1 MVKLLVRRLITT
13 HCLNQVQLPSLVYH
27 CRVTEYEY
35 KTHQGLF
42 QGGFPLFNPLPVRV
56 SNSAV
61 IRLGTNSGTIT
72 LEYDDR
78 VRLMFTSDSS
88 ALLDGVGEY
97 IRDST
102 TVNIIDNDCPCFSFI
117 TYIYTVFLF
126 AQCWRSTLGNL
137 NLYSRRALLV
147 SVHQ

>member
-1 MVKLLVRRLITT
+1 MV
-13 HCLNQVQLPSLVYH
+13 
-27 CRVTEYEY
+27 
-35 KTHQGLF
+35 
-42 QGGFPLFNPLPVRV
+42 
-56 SNSAV
+56 
-61 IRLGTNSGTIT
+61 RLGTNSDTIT

-78 VRLMFTSDSS
+78 VQFRFTPDSS

-102 TVNIIDNDCPCFSFI
+102 TVNIIDNDCICFSFI

-126 AQCWRSTLGNL
+126 AQCWRSTSGNL

-147 SVHQ
+147 DYPTSVYIPPGAPLASESDKEYSD

>member
-1 MVKLLVRRLITT
+1 MSVILHHSQISLGTSDFQKL
-13 HCLNQVQLPSLVYH
+13 
-27 CRVTEYEY
+27 
-35 KTHQGLF
+35 
-42 QGGFPLFNPLPVRV
+42 LPVRV

-61 IRLGTNSGTIT
+61 VRLGTNSDTIT

-78 VRLMFTSDSS
+78 VRLMFTPDSS

-102 TVNIIDNDCPCFSFI
+102 TVNIIDKDCTCFS
-117 TYIYTVFLF
+117 YIIIVLTTVILF